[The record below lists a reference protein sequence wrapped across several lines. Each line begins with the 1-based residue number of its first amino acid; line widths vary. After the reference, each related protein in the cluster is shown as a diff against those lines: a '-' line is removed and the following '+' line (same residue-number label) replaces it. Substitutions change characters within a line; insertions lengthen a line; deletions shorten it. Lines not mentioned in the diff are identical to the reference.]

1 MEMTK
6 GVSLLR
12 TAQSLLTGRT
22 IRVYENIKEPPGDG
36 SDFEVSYPWL
46 MES

>member
-12 TAQSLLTGRT
+12 TTQSLLTGWT
-22 IRVYENIKEPPGDG
+22 IAIVYCKLKGAD
-36 SDFEVSYPWL
+36 SVALVHVSVAFH
-46 MES
+46 